1 MKITRTTSI
10 EVEDNKLVVTYEQG
24 NVFIQEKGNGTE
36 SVMIDAA
43 MMRRAMPLLETL
55 LKEAKVETNTEYGAV
70 NAEDIKD

>member
-10 EVEDNKLVVTYEQG
+10 EVDDNKLVVTYEQG
-24 NVFIQEKGNGTE
+24 NVFIQEKGRGTE

-43 MMRRAMPLLETL
+43 MMRSAMPLLDTL
-55 LKEAKVETNTEYGAV
+55 LKEAKIETNTEYGAV